1 MAFQALNITLSLQKK
16 DLHNGHVDVWNPLQL
31 SSPGAAYLLLRC
43 YQLPRKDKDK
53 SQLLYPVGMQT
64 CSRTVQNARADLCL
78 DVSGSHG
85 EDRISPFCFQEK
97 SSRSA
102 GRVAKQPPH
111 PY

>member
-1 MAFQALNITLSLQKK
+1 MASQALNITLSLQKK

-31 SSPGAAYLLLRC
+31 SSPGAAYLLLRF

-85 EDRISPFCFQEK
+85 EDRISLFCFQEK

-102 GRVAKQPPH
+102 GRVAK
-111 PY
+111 